1 MRLHILSDLHLEF
14 GKVKIPHTDADVVVL
29 AGDIHVGSKG
39 IKWAQKQFPD
49 KPVIYVLGNHEFYRF
64 SLPGLTEQLKQETAG
79 CQIHLLENGAVEIAG
94 VWFLGCTLWTDFQI
108 SGNPAAAMRY
118 AEESMSDYQIV
129 QFDPDQRLLRARDTV
144 RLHQE
149 SVAWLR
155 GQLLRCKPERTVVV
169 THHAPSSRSEAP
181 CHANSPLKPAFSSD
195 LDALIEQ
202 SGVALW
208 IYGHTHYNTD
218 YRIGSTR
225 VLTNQR
231 GYPQERCKGFDP
243 SLVVEI

>member
-1 MRLHILSDLHLEF
+1 MRIHILSDLHLEF
-14 GKVKIPHTDADVVVL
+14 APFQTAQVDADVVVL

-39 IKWAQKQFPD
+39 IQWARKQFPG

-64 SLPGLTEQLKQETAG
+64 SLPGLTEELKQEAAG
-79 CQIHLLENGAVEIAG
+79 SQIHVLENGAVEIAG
-94 VWFLGCTLWTDFQI
+94 VTFLGCTLWTDFQI
-108 SGNPAAAMRY
+108 SGNRAAAMRY

-129 QFDPDQRLLRARDTV
+129 RFDPEQRSLRARDTV
-144 RLHQE
+144 QLHTE
-149 SVAWLR
+149 SVTWLR
-155 GQLLRCKPERTVVV
+155 GQLSQCKTERTVVV

-181 CHANSPLKPAFSSD
+181 YHANSPLKPAFSSD
-195 LDALIEQ
+195 LDEIIEQ
-202 SGVALW
+202 SGVPLW

-231 GYPQERCKGFDP
+231 GYPRERCKGFDP
-243 SLVVEI
+243 SLIVEI

>member
-14 GKVKIPHTDADVVVL
+14 GKVEIPETDADVVVL

-39 IKWAQKQFPD
+39 INWARKQFPD
-49 KPVIYVLGNHEFYRF
+49 KPVIYVLGNHEFYRH
-64 SLPGLTEQLKQETAG
+64 SVPGLIEQLTKEAAG
-79 CQIHLLENGAVEIAG
+79 SQIHLLENGAAEIGG
-94 VWFLGCTLWTDFQI
+94 VTFLGCTLWTDFQT
-108 SGNPAAAMRY
+108 SGNPAVAMRY
-118 AEESMSDYQIV
+118 AEESMTDYQIV
-129 QFDPDQRLLRARDTV
+129 RFDPEQRSLRARDTV
-144 RLHQE
+144 RLHRE
-149 SVAWLR
+149 SVTWLQ
-155 GQLLRCKPERTVVV
+155 GQLSQCKTERTVVV

-181 CHANSPLKPAFSSD
+181 HHANSPLTPAFSSD

-202 SGVALW
+202 SGVPLW
-208 IYGHTHYNTD
+208 IYGHTHFNTD

-231 GYPQERCKGFDP
+231 GYPEERCKGFDP